1 MVLGITLCKANE
13 MENPQF
19 TSRALGRKSGPGC
32 FAFPI
37 PPAPSLCLVI
47 HLSLLP
53 NIYLTPLLRDEL
65 ARERLG
71 PLQAGRVLLLV
82 VFELEMHRAGCAA
95 NMFLQQM
102 GCRSS
107 TMKGGQTGLAPFS
120 PFPSIQ
126 T

>member
-1 MVLGITLCKANE
+1 
-13 MENPQF
+13 MEIPNSPPKPWGGSQGQV
-19 TSRALGRKSGPGC
+19 ALLSPS
-32 FAFPI
+32 I
-37 PPAPSLCLVI
+37 HPAPSLCLVI
-47 HLSLLP
+47 HLSLVS

-71 PLQAGRVLLLV
+71 PLQAGRVLLLL
-82 VFELEMHRAGCAA
+82 VFELEMCRAGCAA
-95 NMFLQQM
+95 NTFPQQM

-107 TMKGGQTGLAPFS
+107 TIEGGETGLAPFN

>member
-1 MVLGITLCKANE
+1 MLGITPCKANE

-19 TSRALGRKSGPGC
+19 TSKALGRKSGPGC

-47 HLSLLP
+47 HLSLVS
-53 NIYLTPLLRDEL
+53 NIYLTPLSRDEL

-71 PLQAGRVLLLV
+71 PLRAGRVLLLL
-82 VFELEMHRAGCAA
+82 VFELEMCRAGCAA
-95 NMFLQQM
+95 NTFPQQM

-107 TMKGGQTGLAPFS
+107 TMKGGETGLAPFN